1 MQKALIYILAMMML
15 LLMSAC
21 SSSDTTEEPQPVKE
35 RTMLTIYVY
44 SPDKP
49 LMTRGDVG
57 PVDATAAESKVTQ
70 LQIWVFDKDANRVGA
85 LSTTETATLNGGEG
99 AVYQIPVDDNF
110 AKNKPNVD
118 VYVLANV
125 TVDNCG
131 IATAFTETSIITDLQ
146 DKAKITT
153 EHYGLKSL
161 TTTVHA
167 NGLPMAGVLRN
178 QPVIG
183 DAPVL
188 RIGDQS
194 HIATVPLTRAV
205 SKLRFVFAN
214 TTGSAK
220 LTITG
225 ITLNAGMIP
234 NEEYLFPQ
242 GQSLT
247 YNNSEAPLWPSSVA
261 EVAVAEVAETDN
273 PVDYVYDG
281 QEAQVYENLINNAV
295 NADQPQLSQVG
306 PYYLRESDKRL
317 EGTITYRVEGIAE
330 PMTASFRMKENGD
343 FERNHSWIVYAYYEG
358 LSGMQV
364 VTVDVTPWEE
374 RGGDHTVYNW

>member
-110 AKNKPNVD
+110 AKNKPNVV

-131 IATAFTETSIITDLQ
+131 IATAFTETSVITDLQ
-146 DKAKITT
+146 DKAKIMTG
-153 EHYGLKSL
+153 HYGLSPL

-178 QPVIG
+178 QRVIG

-247 YNNSEAPLWPSSVA
+247 YNSSTA
-261 EVAVAEVAETDN
+261 SLLTSTVAEVAETDN

-281 QEAQVYENLINNAV
+281 QTQTAQQYEDLINNAI
-295 NADQPQLSQVG
+295 NSDPKKLSQVG

-317 EGTITYRVEGIAE
+317 EGTITYQVEGIDE

-343 FERNHSWIVYAYYEG
+343 FNRNHSWIVYAYYEG

>member
-1 MQKALIYILAMMML
+1 MQKVLIYILAMMML

-153 EHYGLKSL
+153 EHYGLSPL
-161 TTTVHA
+161 TATVHA

-220 LTITG
+220 LSITG

-247 YNNSEAPLWPSSVA
+247 YNSSEASLLPSS
-261 EVAVAEVAETDN
+261 VAEVAETDN
-273 PVDYVYDG
+273 PVDYVYNG

-317 EGTITYRVEGIAE
+317 EGTITYTVEGIAE

>member
-146 DKAKITT
+146 DKAKIMP
-153 EHYGLKSL
+153 EHYGLSPL

-225 ITLNAGMIP
+225 ITLKDGMIP

-247 YNNSEAPLWPSSVA
+247 YNSSEASLLPSS
-261 EVAVAEVAETDN
+261 VAEVAETDN
-273 PVDYVYDG
+273 PVDYVYNG

-317 EGTITYRVEGIAE
+317 EGTITYQVEGIDDGLF
-330 PMTASFRMKENGD
+330 P
-343 FERNHSWIVYAYYEG
+343 YEG
-358 LSGMQV
+358 KWRLQS
-364 VTVDVTPWEE
+364 
-374 RGGDHTVYNW
+374 

>member
-1 MQKALIYILAMMML
+1 
-15 LLMSAC
+15 
-21 SSSDTTEEPQPVKE
+21 
-35 RTMLTIYVY
+35 MLTIYVY

-49 LMTRGDVG
+49 VMTRGDVG
-57 PVDATAAESKVTQ
+57 PVDATAVESKVTQ

-125 TVDNCG
+125 TAENCG
-131 IATAFTETSIITDLQ
+131 IATPFTETSIITDLQ

-153 EHYGLKSL
+153 EHYGLSTL
-161 TTTVHA
+161 TTTVPGD
-167 NGLPMAGVLRN
+167 GLPMAGVLMN

-214 TTGSAK
+214 TTGSDK

-234 NEEYLFPQ
+234 DEEYLFPQ

-247 YNNSEAPLWPSSVA
+247 YNASTASLLTSTVA
-261 EVAVAEVAETDN
+261 EVEVAETPN

-281 QEAQVYENLINNAV
+281 QTQTAQQYEDLINNAV
-295 NADQPQLSQVG
+295 NAAQPQLSQVG
-306 PYYLRESDKRL
+306 PYYLRESDKKL
-317 EGTITYRVEGIAE
+317 EGTIYYTVEGKE
-330 PMTASFRMKENGD
+330 PMTAPFHMRENGD

>member
-146 DKAKITT
+146 DKAKIMTG
-153 EHYGLKSL
+153 HYGLSPL

-225 ITLNAGMIP
+225 ITLKDGMIP

-247 YNNSEAPLWPSSVA
+247 YNSSEASLLPSS
-261 EVAVAEVAETDN
+261 VAEVAETDN
-273 PVDYVYDG
+273 PVDYVYNG

-317 EGTITYRVEGIAE
+317 EGTITYQVEGIDE
-330 PMTASFRMKENGD
+330 SMTASFRMKENGD
-343 FERNHSWIVYAYYEG
+343 FNRNHSWIVYAYYEG

>member
-153 EHYGLKSL
+153 EHYGLSPL
-161 TTTVHA
+161 TTTA
-167 NGLPMAGVLRN
+167 TIPGDGLPMAGVLRN

-214 TTGSAK
+214 TTGSSK
-220 LTITG
+220 LSIKD

-247 YNNSEAPLWPSSVA
+247 YNSSEASLLSSP
-261 EVAVAEVAETDN
+261 VAEVAETDN
-273 PVDYVYDG
+273 PVNYVYNG

-317 EGTITYRVEGIAE
+317 EGTITYQVEGIAE

>member
-131 IATAFTETSIITDLQ
+131 IAAAFTETSVITDLQ
-146 DKAKITT
+146 DKAKIMPG
-153 EHYGLKSL
+153 HYGLLPL
-161 TTTVHA
+161 TTTVHN

-225 ITLNAGMIP
+225 ITLKDGMIP

-247 YNNSEAPLWPSSVA
+247 YNSSTA
-261 EVAVAEVAETDN
+261 SLLTSPVAEVAETAN
-273 PVDYVYDG
+273 PVDYVYNG
-281 QEAQVYENLINNAV
+281 QEAQVYENLINTAV
-295 NADQPQLSQVG
+295 NAAQPQLSQVG

-317 EGTITYRVEGIAE
+317 EGTITYTVEGIAE
-330 PMTASFRMKENGD
+330 PMEANFRMKENGD

>member
-1 MQKALIYILAMMML
+1 MHKALIYILAMMML

-35 RTMLTIYVY
+35 NGTMLTIYVY

-49 LMTRGDVG
+49 VMTRGDVG

-125 TVDNCG
+125 TEENCG
-131 IATAFTETSIITDLQ
+131 IATAFTETSVITDLQ
-146 DKAKITT
+146 DKAKIMTG
-153 EHYGLKSL
+153 HYGLLPL
-161 TTTVHA
+161 TTTVHEK
-167 NGLPMAGVLRN
+167 GLPMAGVLRN

-247 YNNSEAPLWPSSVA
+247 YNSSEAFLLSSP
-261 EVAVAEVAETDN
+261 VAEVAETAN
-273 PVDYVYDG
+273 PVDYVYNG
-281 QEAQVYENLINNAV
+281 QTAQVYENLINTAV
-295 NADQPQLSQVG
+295 NAAQPQLSQVG

-317 EGTITYRVEGIAE
+317 EGTITYKVEGMSE
-330 PMTASFRMKENGD
+330 PMTATFRMKENGD
-343 FERNHSWIVYAYYEG
+343 FNRNHSWIVYAYYEG

>member
-57 PVDATAAESKVTQ
+57 PVDATAVESKVTQ

-146 DKAKITT
+146 DKAKIMTG
-153 EHYGLKSL
+153 HYGLSSL

-214 TTGSAK
+214 TKGSSK
-220 LTITG
+220 LSITG

-247 YNNSEAPLWPSSVA
+247 YNSSTASLLPSS
-261 EVAVAEVAETDN
+261 VAEVAETDN
-273 PVDYVYDG
+273 PVAYVYNG

-317 EGTITYRVEGIAE
+317 EGTITYQVEGIDE
-330 PMTASFRMKENGD
+330 PMTASFRMKGNSD
-343 FERNHSWIVYAYYEG
+343 FNRNHSWIVYAYYEG